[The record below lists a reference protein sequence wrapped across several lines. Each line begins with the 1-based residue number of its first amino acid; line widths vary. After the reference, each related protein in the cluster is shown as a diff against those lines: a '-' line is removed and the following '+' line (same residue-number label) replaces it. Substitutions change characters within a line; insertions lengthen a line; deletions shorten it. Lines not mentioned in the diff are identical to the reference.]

1 MALHEKKLPYKE
13 HVINLTKG
21 EQYQPWFLRINPR
34 GEVPVLKDG
43 VRIIPD
49 SGRILDYLEDN
60 FSNGLY
66 AVCCREPYDNT
77 SSLQYKT
84 VQSHFFM
91 DFLSPSRKM
100 LG

>member
-13 HVINLTKG
+13 HIINLIKG

-43 VRIIPD
+43 VKVIPD

-66 AVCCREPYDNT
+66 ILCCGIFCGNT
-77 SSLQYKT
+77 ASIQNIASGKQCISWLR
-84 VQSHFFM
+84 
-91 DFLSPSRKM
+91 L
-100 LG
+100 

>member
-13 HVINLTKG
+13 HIINLTKG

-43 VRIIPD
+43 VKVIPD

-66 AVCCREPYDNT
+66 AASCTEPHDNT
-77 SSLQYKT
+77 SRLQNNS
-84 VQSHFFM
+84 VSGF
-91 DFLSPSRKM
+91 S
-100 LG
+100 

>member
-1 MALHEKKLPYKE
+1 MSAVHKISVLQVIMALHEKKLPYKE
-13 HVINLTKG
+13 HIINLTKG

-43 VRIIPD
+43 VKVIPD

-66 AVCCREPYDNT
+66 SLCCGKLCGKQLIY
-77 SSLQYKT
+77 L
-84 VQSHFFM
+84 
-91 DFLSPSRKM
+91 
-100 LG
+100 